1 MLWVIQ
7 IQDLRRA
14 VVFAPIAKHYAGLTG
29 GNGLDFGSVGVA
41 VDEHID
47 AVHLPSHLIHVHIYR
62 LVSFAS
68 LAFTAFAA
76 KEVAQFLL
84 KGKRQAFQ
92 DAQ

>member
-14 VVFAPIAKHYAGLTG
+14 VVFAPIAEHNAGLAG
-29 GNGLDFGSVGVA
+29 RNGLNFGSVGVA

-47 AVHLPSHLIHVHIYR
+47 AVHLSSHLVHVHVYR

-76 KEVAQFLL
+76 KEIAQFLL
-84 KGKRQAFQ
+84 EGKGQAFQ
-92 DAQ
+92 